1 MVDYFGMVV
10 RVADGRVT
18 EDADT
23 VSMVTLRFHSLRG
36 DALSKSA
43 SRDLI
48 EGVIQELWKETA
60 P

>member
-1 MVDYFGMVV
+1 MLNVEDI
-10 RVADGRVT
+10 ADGRVI
-18 EDADT
+18 EDTDT

-48 EGVIQELWKETA
+48 EGVIRERWKDLT